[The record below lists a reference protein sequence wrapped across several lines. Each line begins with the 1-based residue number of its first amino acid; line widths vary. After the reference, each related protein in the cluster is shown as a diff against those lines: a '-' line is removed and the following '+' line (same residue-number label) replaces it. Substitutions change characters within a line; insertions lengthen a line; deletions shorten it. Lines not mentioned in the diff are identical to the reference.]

1 MRMKTTYWKIDVIDS
16 EATMSKASK
25 KAERKQMMVRI
36 VSLVLAGLMIFSA
49 VIAAVLAQVY

>member
-1 MRMKTTYWKIDVIDS
+1 
-16 EATMSKASK
+16 MSKASK

-49 VIAAVLAQVY
+49 VIAAILAQVY